1 MLGQGVEYHT
11 EYWDKPSQLALMAT
25 LPAVFE
31 RAPLFKPHMPRSN
44 RPWSI
49 MMTNMGS
56 YGWVSDVQGYR
67 YQKHHP
73 VTGDPW
79 PALPDILLQA
89 WDDLTAYPKPPE
101 CCLINYYQGPKA
113 KMGLHQDRDEE
124 DLSAPVVSFS
134 IGDSAVFRVGG
145 AQRRGATR
153 SIKLHSGDALVL
165 GGESRLNFHGIDRLL
180 VGSSDILTQAL
191 PEVFPEGGRLNFT
204 LRRVSA

>member
-11 EYWDKPSQLALMAT
+11 EYWDKPTQLAFVRALA
-25 LPAVFE
+25 PVFQQ
-31 RAPLFKPHMPRSN
+31 APFFKPHMPRSN

-49 MMTNMGS
+49 VMTNMGS

-67 YQKHHP
+67 YQQHHP
-73 VTGDPW
+73 ETGAPW
-79 PALPDILLQA
+79 PALPDILRQA
-89 WDDLTAYPKPPE
+89 WADFTAYPKSPE
-101 CCLINYYQGPKA
+101 CCLVNHYQGPKA

-145 AQRRGATR
+145 AERRGPTR

-165 GGESRLNFHGIDRLL
+165 GGAARLNFHGIDRLL

-191 PEVFPEGGRLNFT
+191 PEVFPNGGRLNFT